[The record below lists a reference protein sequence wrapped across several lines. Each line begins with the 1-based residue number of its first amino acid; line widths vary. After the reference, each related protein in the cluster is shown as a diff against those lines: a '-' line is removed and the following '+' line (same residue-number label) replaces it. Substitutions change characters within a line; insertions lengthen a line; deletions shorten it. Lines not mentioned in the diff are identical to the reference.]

1 MYSVV
6 FVSTVASM
14 VISLVTARF
23 HLFLNSMPAEA
34 YYSVYSLG
42 SDFIQQNDFG
52 SLTHRVCISSSIFTA
67 VLSSPLLTL
76 SLCMSCSLADGCL
89 SLVLVCGGLLILEHT
104 SVVGGIIPYFSI
116 L

>member
-1 MYSVV
+1 MFFSVV
-6 FVSTVASM
+6 VSI
-14 VISLVTARF
+14 VISPIMARF
-23 HLFLNSMPAEA
+23 HLFLNLRQAEA

-42 SDFIQQNDFG
+42 SDFIQQIDFEI
-52 SLTHRVCISSSIFTA
+52 LTRRVCINRSVFAA

-104 SVVGGIIPYFSI
+104 SVGGGIITYFSI